1 MSYCLIDE
9 EVAGRNGQPI
19 QASKKLQHTPA
30 DGELEPPPVRAESFH
45 QEGHDAVSDAFDQ
58 ICLSQEPEAPSSA
71 AAGAATS
78 AQEQKGLSEWSAAEV
93 GAPVSTPSAGVPGF
107 VEDSPFGGVASG
119 PISLGFSDASFQGE
133 SFNAVGTLL
142 LVNSKEVMASA
153 LAHLRDPEIVVRDNT
168 SLFDTYAAI
177 DLLSEGSC
185 ICVDVEDPSVWFSW
199 VMRRLE
205 QGCTVLVLCRAFAE
219 LGAMRVLCG
228 LNPEVPAARWLAE
241 HRRVFLSSPN
251 AVASLFVSH
260 VGRTS
265 SAS

>member
-9 EVAGRNGQPI
+9 DVAGLNGQRT
-19 QASKKLQHTPA
+19 QAAKRGSRSRA
-30 DGELEPPPVRAESFH
+30 DAGIEPPPICGESLKKS
-45 QEGHDAVSDAFDQ
+45 GKGSVSDAFDQ
-58 ICLSQEPEAPSSA
+58 IYLSQESDPAARASSSSPSNSGGSGTSSSH
-71 AAGAATS
+71 AAG
-78 AQEQKGLSEWSAAEV
+78 
-93 GAPVSTPSAGVPGF
+93 AGVPGY

-133 SFNAVGTLL
+133 SFDAVGTLL

-168 SLFDTYAAI
+168 SLFDTYAGI

-228 LNPEVPAARWLAE
+228 LNPEVPSARWLAE
-241 HRRVFLSSPN
+241 HRRVFLSSSN

-260 VGRTS
+260 LGRES